1 MIEHFDKQ
9 ITFIRNTMV
18 VFLMLALFFILK
30 QLSTLLIPLV
40 LAGLLISVYLPIYE
54 ELRKWKIPQIIIG
67 LSLAGF
73 TFFVLFFV
81 SNVIIATIQDIV
93 SEQAYFIAQFNLK
106 IESFVKVFNE
116 KTPYVVEF
124 DTVTSFLEDTFSPEF
139 FGTMAKGTA
148 VGLGS
153 FGKYFFTF
161 ALYFLFLLFSLS
173 GYDNYIR
180 YVSGRHKDVEE
191 TVRVMQKTIS
201 TYMGIKMIISLVTGS
216 LAFVI
221 CLLFKVRFAF
231 FWGFLTV
238 LLNFIPSIG
247 SIIATVPPVFM
258 GIIQFDSFSHII
270 FLALAL
276 AGVQMIIGNVL
287 DPIIMGD
294 RLKLNAVTVLFGL
307 VFWGYIWG
315 IAGMLLSVPLMV
327 ILKVILEKSD
337 SWSLVARVMGSS
349 SGDRVRVSLFTK
361 LKERSEKD
369 LQKRRDNKEKTK
381 NKRS

>member
-1 MIEHFDKQ
+1 MVEHFDKQ
-9 ITFIRNTMV
+9 MTFIRNTMV
-18 VFLMLALFFILK
+18 VFLMLTLFFILR
-30 QLSTLLIPLV
+30 QLSALLIPLI
-40 LAGLLISVYLPIYE
+40 LAGLLIAVYLPIYE
-54 ELRKWKIPQIIIG
+54 RLRKWKVPGVLIALI
-67 LSLAGF
+67 LAGF

-81 SNVIIATIQDIV
+81 SNVIIGTIQDII
-93 SEQAYFIAQFNLK
+93 SEQDYFISQFKMK
-106 IESFVKVFNE
+106 IESFVRVVNETTSYDIEFNTVTTFLE
-116 KTPYVVEF
+116 KTF
-124 DTVTSFLEDTFSPEF
+124 NGEF
-139 FGTMAKGTA
+139 FGSMAKGTA

-173 GYDNYIR
+173 GYDKYLR
-180 YVSGRHKDVEE
+180 YVSGRHKDVED

-201 TYMGIKMIISLVTGS
+201 TYIGIKMIISLVTGS

-221 CLLFKVRFAF
+221 CLLFKIRFAF

-258 GIIQFDSFSHII
+258 GIIQFDSFSHVF

-327 ILKVILEKSD
+327 ILKLILEKSD
-337 SWSLVARVMGSS
+337 TWSLVARVMGSS
-349 SGDRVRVSLFTK
+349 SGDK
-361 LKERSEKD
+361 PRSSVFSKMREKTEQRIRKRKD
-369 LQKRRDNKEKTK
+369 LKGNSKKD
-381 NKRS
+381 RS